1 MYRYEDFRKCICEGN
16 CLDPEPDYTHPQ
28 LICSCH
34 YSKENNCTQC
44 DNSKCL
50 ECQSLPDPY
59 KHVREWENKR
69 ARKKRTIYLIVK
81 YSGFNFVLKIINKL
95 ADYIFDSALPF
106 VMRTIVYIASILF
119 ILYIIVFSTTTIY
132 NSVTNWFADVRGESS
147 ESGRPYLVDENTP
160 LVEPISLEEWEEIL
174 NANSIPD
181 ETIFPGVPT
190 PDIIK
195 NPELLEE
202 AIKTLRKK
210 CIVDADFIEY
220 IYDQRSIDLYY
231 YSVRYTENLNNP
243 ITLEQLNDLIDINEK
258 AYNLV
263 SVALDLRT
271 GDIDSTIEDLNISES
286 YIDAVLY
293 GMYINTYDSLWA
305 RYQMKDYLEKFGPFK
320 SNSEVADWYLLN
332 ESYSAVNW
340 RKTDEYVDF
349 IRNKLEPGDDYG
361 NHIIEGYIMPT
372 TPWILSE
379 DYPSYVLREKCEF

>member
-1 MYRYEDFRKCICEGN
+1 MYSDEDFRECICERY
-16 CLDPEPDYTHPQ
+16 CIDYEIISSHPQ
-28 LICSCH
+28 LICNCH
-34 YSKENNCTQC
+34 YSYKICTQC
-44 DNSKCL
+44 DNSQCL

-69 ARKKRTIYLIVK
+69 ARKERTIYLIGK

-106 VMRTIVYIASILF
+106 VMRTIVYIAFILF

-174 NANSIPD
+174 NANSIPN

-202 AIKTLRKK
+202 VIKTHRKK

-231 YSVRYTENLNNP
+231 YSVRYTENLDNP

-258 AYNLV
+258 AYNLI

-340 RKTDEYVDF
+340 SKTDEYVDF

>member
-1 MYRYEDFRKCICEGN
+1 MYSDEDFRNCICEGN
-16 CLDPEPDYTHPQ
+16 CLDHESNDSHPQ
-28 LICSCH
+28 LICNCH
-34 YSKENNCTQC
+34 YSKVNNCTQC
-44 DNSKCL
+44 DNSQCL

-69 ARKKRTIYLIVK
+69 ARKERTIYLIGK

-106 VMRTIVYIASILF
+106 VMRTIVYIAFILF

-174 NANSIPD
+174 NANSIPN

-202 AIKTLRKK
+202 VIKTHRKK

-231 YSVRYTENLNNP
+231 YSVRYTENLDNP

-258 AYNLV
+258 AYNLI

-293 GMYINTYDSLWA
+293 GMYINAYDSLWA

-340 RKTDEYVDF
+340 SKTDEYVDF